1 MHLCFHVHHHQ
12 LLMSLCIFIFCRHV
26 FWIIFCQVRKKAQA
40 VVPVMMSKVGYD
52 AMLKQSGK
60 LKVRGGEGRER
71 KGYTHILLSSWKF
84 LFLL

>member
-1 MHLCFHVHHHQ
+1 
-12 LLMSLCIFIFCRHV
+12 MSLCILYRHV

-40 VVPVMMSKVGYD
+40 FVPVIMSKVGYD

-60 LKVRGGEGRER
+60 LKVRGEEGRGGEGRER